1 MLSLSCAAR
10 RPGRARA
17 SRRDRVIMALPS
29 LAALLMMAIPQTET
43 SPCFV
48 SPVNSWGATRGRT
61 NACMDQR
68 CSRGVPER
76 GSAVFGS
83 RPSLRRAALGMG
95 RRGAVGVGMV
105 SPMETGDVTSMLLR
119 RLVNSAEALLSAP

>member
-1 MLSLSCAAR
+1 
-10 RPGRARA
+10 
-17 SRRDRVIMALPS
+17 MALPS
-29 LAALLMMAIPQTET
+29 LAALLMMAIPLTETTAGALQRPPWET

-48 SPVNSWGATRGRT
+48 NPVNSWGATWGRA

-68 CSRGVPER
+68 YSRGVPQRE
-76 GSAVFGS
+76 SAVFGS
-83 RPSLRRAALGMG
+83 RPTLRRAALGTG

-119 RLVNSAEALLSAP
+119 RLVTTGEALLSAPFSLETLKP